1 MARWK
6 LMTSHYLH
14 TVEKTEWEYKEVNR
28 TNGREVRKQIPVPR
42 YLDIRDPQD
51 WTNRWGVRSAQDPGE
66 GEIIVCLDG
75 RGEPGDIAIHGDP
88 TPDMVPMDD
97 EAQAISDK
105 FTNRWQYKPDGE
117 VNYSQSLVDKFESQ
131 MADVQSKPSTVQVE
145 GLSDLVAAMAE
156 QSRAIASLLAQPQ
169 RRV

>member
-6 LMTSHYLH
+6 LMTSHYVH
-14 TVEKTEWEYKEVNR
+14 TIEKTEWEYKEVNR
-28 TNGREVRKQIPVPR
+28 TNGREIRKQIQVPR

-51 WTNRWGVRSAQDPGE
+51 WTNRWGNRSAQDPGE

-75 RGEPGDIAIHGDP
+75 KGELGDIAITGDP
-88 TPDMVPMDD
+88 TPDMMPMDD

-105 FTNRWQYKPDGE
+105 FTSRWQYKPDGE

-131 MADVQSKPSTVQVE
+131 MADVQSQPAKVEVE
-145 GLSDLVAAMAE
+145 GLADLVAAMAE
-156 QSRAIASLLAQPQ
+156 QSRAIASLLSPNQ